1 MIDNNNDIC
10 AVILTGG
17 RSSRMGGGIKSLKKF
32 NNKSIFDR
40 IFENLQ
46 TQVNKVIINSNDSE
60 NIFVKYNVEV
70 IKDSLEGFLGP
81 LAGIHATLEWL
92 NENAPY
98 INWLV
103 TVPGDTPFIP
113 KNLVKKLL
121 DKVKNS
127 NHKIVLA
134 RANGKT
140 HPIIGIWHSNLLES
154 LKNSLDSGNRKI
166 MDWAS
171 LHSLTYLEFTNFKYD
186 HFFNINCNEDLLEA
200 EKIENDN
207 YLIC

>member
-1 MIDNNNDIC
+1 MINYNDDLC

-17 RSSRMGGGIKSLKKF
+17 KSSRMGGGIKSLKKF

-40 IFENLQ
+40 VFENLQ

-60 NIFVKYNVEV
+60 NLFVKYNVEV

-81 LAGIHATLEWL
+81 LAGLHATLEWL
-92 NENAPY
+92 NKNAPY

-113 KNLVKKLL
+113 INLVKKLL

-134 RANGKT
+134 QSNGKT
-140 HPIIGIWHSNLLES
+140 HPIIGIWHLDLFES
-154 LKNSLDSGNRKI
+154 LKKSLNSGNRKI

-171 LHSLTYLEFTNFKYD
+171 QHSLEYVEFTNSKYD
-186 HFFNINCNEDLLEA
+186 PFFNINCIEDLIKAKE
-200 EKIENDN
+200 IENNN
-207 YLIC
+207 YFIC

>member
-1 MIDNNNDIC
+1 MINYNNDLC

-32 NNKSIFDR
+32 NNKYIFDR

-46 TQVNKVIINSNDSE
+46 TQVDKVIINSNDSE
-60 NIFVKYNVEV
+60 NLFVKYNVEV

-81 LAGIHATLEWL
+81 LAGIHASFEWL
-92 NENAPY
+92 NKNAPY

-121 DKVKNS
+121 DKVKNT

-134 RANGKT
+134 QSNGKT
-140 HPIIGIWHSNLLES
+140 HPIIGIWHSNLFES
-154 LKNSLDSGNRKI
+154 LKNSLNSGNRKI
-166 MDWAS
+166 MNWAS
-171 LHSLTYLEFTNFKYD
+171 QNSLGYEEFTNSKYD
-186 HFFNINCNEDLLEA
+186 PFFNINCKEDLIEA
-200 EKIENDN
+200 KEIENNN

>member
-1 MIDNNNDIC
+1 MIDYNSNLC

-17 RSSRMGGGIKSLKKF
+17 RSSRMGGGVKSLKKF
-32 NNKSIFDR
+32 NNKYIFDR

-46 TQVNKVIINSNDSE
+46 AQVDKVIINSNDSE
-60 NIFVKYNVEV
+60 NLFVKYNVEV
-70 IKDSLEGFLGP
+70 IKDSLDGFLGP

-92 NENAPY
+92 NEKAPN

-121 DKVKNS
+121 DKIKNS

-134 RANGKT
+134 QSNGKT
-140 HPIIGIWHSNLLES
+140 HPIIGIRHSNLLES
-154 LKNSLDSGNRKI
+154 LKNSLNSGNRKI
-166 MDWAS
+166 MNWAS
-171 LHSLTYLEFTNFKYD
+171 QHSLEYVEFTNSKYD
-186 HFFNINCNEDLLEA
+186 PFFNINCHEDLLEA
-200 EKIENDN
+200 EEIENNN
-207 YLIC
+207 YFIC

>member
-1 MIDNNNDIC
+1 MINYNDDLC

-40 IFENLQ
+40 VFENLQ

-60 NIFVKYNVEV
+60 NLFVKYNVEV

-81 LAGIHATLEWL
+81 LAGLHATLEWL
-92 NENAPY
+92 NKNAPY

-113 KNLVKKLL
+113 INLVKKLL

-134 RANGKT
+134 QSNGKT
-140 HPIIGIWHSNLLES
+140 HPIIGIWHSNLFES
-154 LKNSLDSGNRKI
+154 LKNSLNSGNRKI

-171 LHSLTYLEFTNFKYD
+171 QHSLEYVEFANSKYD
-186 HFFNINCNEDLLEA
+186 PFFNINCNEDLIKAKE
-200 EKIENDN
+200 IENNN

>member
-1 MIDNNNDIC
+1 MINYNDDLC

-40 IFENLQ
+40 VFENLQ

-60 NIFVKYNVEV
+60 NLFVKYNVEV
-70 IKDSLEGFLGP
+70 IKDSLEGYLGP
-81 LAGIHATLEWL
+81 LAGLHATLEWL
-92 NENAPY
+92 NRNAPY

-113 KNLVKKLL
+113 INLVKKLL

-134 RANGKT
+134 QSNGKT
-140 HPIIGIWHSNLLES
+140 HPIIGIWHSNLFES
-154 LKNSLDSGNRKI
+154 LKNSLNSGNRKI

-171 LHSLTYLEFTNFKYD
+171 QHSLEYVEFTNSKYD
-186 HFFNINCNEDLLEA
+186 PFFNINCIEDLIEA
-200 EKIENDN
+200 KEIENNN
-207 YLIC
+207 YFIC

>member
-1 MIDNNNDIC
+1 MINYNDDLC

-17 RSSRMGGGIKSLKKF
+17 KSSRMGGGIKSLKKF

-40 IFENLQ
+40 VFENMQ

-60 NIFVKYNVEV
+60 NLFVKYNVEV

-81 LAGIHATLEWL
+81 LAGLHATLEWL
-92 NENAPY
+92 NKNAPY

-113 KNLVKKLL
+113 INLVKKFL

-134 RANGKT
+134 QSNGKT
-140 HPIIGIWHSNLLES
+140 HPIIGIWHSNLFES
-154 LKNSLDSGNRKI
+154 LKNSLNSGNRKI

-171 LHSLTYLEFTNFKYD
+171 QHSLEYVEFTNSKYD
-186 HFFNINCNEDLLEA
+186 PFFNINCIEDLINAKE
-200 EKIENDN
+200 IENNN
-207 YLIC
+207 YFIC

>member
-1 MIDNNNDIC
+1 
-10 AVILTGG
+10 
-17 RSSRMGGGIKSLKKF
+17 MGGGVKSLKKF

-46 TQVNKVIINSNDSE
+46 TQVDKVIINSNDLE
-60 NIFVKYNVEV
+60 NLFVKYNVEV
-70 IKDSLEGFLGP
+70 IKDSLDGFLGP

-92 NENAPY
+92 NEKAPY

-121 DKVKNS
+121 DKIKNS

-134 RANGKT
+134 QSNGKT
-140 HPIIGIWHSNLLES
+140 HPIIGVWNSNLLES
-154 LKNSLDSGNRKI
+154 LKNSLNSGNRKI
-166 MDWAS
+166 MNWAS
-171 LHSLTYLEFTNFKYD
+171 QHSLEYVEFTNSKYD
-186 HFFNINCNEDLLEA
+186 PFFNINCNEDLLKAKE
-200 EKIENDN
+200 IENNN
-207 YLIC
+207 YFIC

>member
-1 MIDNNNDIC
+1 MINYNNDLC

-32 NNKSIFDR
+32 NNKYIFDR

-46 TQVNKVIINSNDSE
+46 TQVDKVIINSNDSE
-60 NIFVKYNVEV
+60 NLFVKYNVEV
-70 IKDSLEGFLGP
+70 IKDSLEGYLGP
-81 LAGIHATLEWL
+81 LAGIHASFEWL
-92 NENAPY
+92 NKNAPY

-134 RANGKT
+134 QSNGKT
-140 HPIIGIWHSNLLES
+140 HPIIGIWHSNLFES
-154 LKNSLDSGNRKI
+154 LKNSLNSGNRKI
-166 MDWAS
+166 MNWAS
-171 LHSLTYLEFTNFKYD
+171 QNSLGYEEFTNSKYD
-186 HFFNINCNEDLLEA
+186 PFFNINCKEDLIEA
-200 EKIENDN
+200 KEIENNN

>member
-1 MIDNNNDIC
+1 MIDYNNDLC

-32 NNKSIFDR
+32 NNKYIFDR

-46 TQVNKVIINSNDSE
+46 TQVDKIIISSNDTE
-60 NIFVKYNVEV
+60 NLFVNYNVDV
-70 IKDSLEGFLGP
+70 VKDSLEGFLGP
-81 LAGIHATLEWL
+81 LAGIHAAFEWL
-92 NENAPY
+92 NKNAPY

-121 DKVKNS
+121 DKVKNT

-134 RANGKT
+134 QSNGKT
-140 HPIIGIWHSNLLES
+140 HPIIGIWHSNLFES
-154 LKNSLDSGNRKI
+154 LKNSLNSGNRKI
-166 MDWAS
+166 MNWAS
-171 LHSLTYLEFTNFKYD
+171 QNSLGYEEFTNSKYD
-186 HFFNINCNEDLLEA
+186 PFFNINCKEDLIEA
-200 EKIENDN
+200 KEIENNN

>member
-1 MIDNNNDIC
+1 MINYNNHLC

-32 NNKSIFDR
+32 NNKYIFDR

-46 TQVNKVIINSNDSE
+46 TQVDKVIINSNDSE
-60 NIFVKYNVEV
+60 NLFVKYNVEV

-81 LAGIHATLEWL
+81 LAGIHASFEWL
-92 NENAPY
+92 NKNAPY

-121 DKVKNS
+121 DKVKNT

-134 RANGKT
+134 QSNGKT
-140 HPIIGIWHSNLLES
+140 HPIIGIWHSNLFES
-154 LKNSLDSGNRKI
+154 LKNSLNSGNRKI
-166 MDWAS
+166 MNWAS
-171 LHSLTYLEFTNFKYD
+171 QNSLGYEEFTNSKYD
-186 HFFNINCNEDLLEA
+186 PFFNINCKEDLIEA
-200 EKIENDN
+200 KEIENNND
-207 YLIC
+207 LIC

>member
-1 MIDNNNDIC
+1 MIDYNNDLC

-32 NNKSIFDR
+32 NNKYIFDR

-46 TQVNKVIINSNDSE
+46 TQVDKVIINSNDSE
-60 NIFVKYNVEV
+60 NLFVKYNVEV

-81 LAGIHATLEWL
+81 LAGLHATLEWL
-92 NENAPY
+92 NKNAPY

-113 KNLVKKLL
+113 KNLVEKLL

-134 RANGKT
+134 RSNGKT

-171 LHSLTYLEFTNFKYD
+171 QHSLEYVEFTNSKYD
-186 HFFNINCNEDLLEA
+186 HFFNINCNEDLVEA
-200 EKIENDN
+200 EEIENNN

>member
-1 MIDNNNDIC
+1 MINYNNDLC

-32 NNKSIFDR
+32 NNKYIFDR

-46 TQVNKVIINSNDSE
+46 TQVDKVIINSNDSE
-60 NIFVKYNVEV
+60 NLFVKYNVEV

-81 LAGIHATLEWL
+81 LAGIHAAFEWL
-92 NENAPY
+92 NKNAPY

-121 DKVKNS
+121 DKVKNT

-134 RANGKT
+134 QSNGKT
-140 HPIIGIWHSNLLES
+140 HPIIGIWHSNLFES
-154 LKNSLDSGNRKI
+154 LKNSLNSGNRKI
-166 MDWAS
+166 MNWAS
-171 LHSLTYLEFTNFKYD
+171 QNSLGYEEFTNSKYD
-186 HFFNINCNEDLLEA
+186 PFFNINCKEDLIEA
-200 EKIENDN
+200 KEIENNN

>member
-1 MIDNNNDIC
+1 MINYNNELC

-32 NNKSIFDR
+32 NNKYIFDR

-46 TQVNKVIINSNDSE
+46 TQVDKVIINSNDSE
-60 NIFVKYNVEV
+60 NLFVKYKVEV
-70 IKDSLEGFLGP
+70 IKDSLGGFLGP
-81 LAGIHATLEWL
+81 LAGIHASFEWL
-92 NENAPY
+92 NKNAPY

-121 DKVKNS
+121 NKVKNT

-134 RANGKT
+134 QSNGKT
-140 HPIIGIWHSNLLES
+140 HPIIGIWHSNLFES
-154 LKNSLDSGNRKI
+154 LKNSLNSGNRKI
-166 MDWAS
+166 MNWAS
-171 LHSLTYLEFTNFKYD
+171 QNSLGYEEFTNSKYD
-186 HFFNINCNEDLLEA
+186 PFFNINCKEDLIEA
-200 EKIENDN
+200 KEIENNN

>member
-1 MIDNNNDIC
+1 MINYNDDLC

-40 IFENLQ
+40 VFENLQ
-46 TQVNKVIINSNDSE
+46 TQVDKIIINSNDSE
-60 NIFVKYNVEV
+60 NLFVKYNVEV
-70 IKDSLEGFLGP
+70 IKDSLEGYLGP
-81 LAGIHATLEWL
+81 LAGIHASFEWL
-92 NENAPY
+92 NKNAPY

-121 DKVKNS
+121 DKVKNT

-134 RANGKT
+134 QSNGKT
-140 HPIIGIWHSNLLES
+140 HPIIGIWHSNLFES
-154 LKNSLDSGNRKI
+154 LKNSLNSGNRKI
-166 MDWAS
+166 MNWAS
-171 LHSLTYLEFTNFKYD
+171 QNSLGYEEFTNSKYD
-186 HFFNINCNEDLLEA
+186 PFFNINCKEDLIEA
-200 EKIENDN
+200 KEIENNN

>member
-1 MIDNNNDIC
+1 MINYNNDLC

-32 NNKSIFDR
+32 NNKYIFDR

-46 TQVNKVIINSNDSE
+46 TQVDKVIINSNDSE
-60 NIFVKYNVEV
+60 NLFVKYKVEV
-70 IKDSLEGFLGP
+70 IKDSLGGFLGP
-81 LAGIHATLEWL
+81 LAGIHASFEWL
-92 NENAPY
+92 NKNAPY

-121 DKVKNS
+121 DKVKNT

-134 RANGKT
+134 QSNGKT
-140 HPIIGIWHSNLLES
+140 HPIIGIWHSNLFES
-154 LKNSLDSGNRKI
+154 LKNSLNSGNRKI
-166 MDWAS
+166 MNWAS
-171 LHSLTYLEFTNFKYD
+171 QNSLGYEEFTNSKYD
-186 HFFNINCNEDLLEA
+186 PFFNINCKEDLIEA
-200 EKIENDN
+200 KEIENNN

>member
-1 MIDNNNDIC
+1 MINYNNDLC

-32 NNKSIFDR
+32 NNKYIFDR

-46 TQVNKVIINSNDSE
+46 TQVDKVIINSNDSE
-60 NIFVKYNVEV
+60 NLFVKYNVEV
-70 IKDSLEGFLGP
+70 IKDSLEGYLGP
-81 LAGIHATLEWL
+81 LAGIHASFEWL
-92 NENAPY
+92 NKNAPY

-121 DKVKNS
+121 DKVKNT

-134 RANGKT
+134 QSNGTT
-140 HPIIGIWHSNLLES
+140 HPIIGIWHSNLFES
-154 LKNSLDSGNRKI
+154 LKNSLNSGNRKI
-166 MDWAS
+166 MNWAS
-171 LHSLTYLEFTNFKYD
+171 QNSLGYEEFTNSKYD
-186 HFFNINCNEDLLEA
+186 PFFNINCKEDLIEA
-200 EKIENDN
+200 KEIENNN

>member
-1 MIDNNNDIC
+1 MIDYKNDIC
-10 AVILTGG
+10 VVILTGG

-32 NNKSIFDR
+32 NNKYIFDR

-46 TQVNKVIINSNDSE
+46 TQVDKVIINSNDSK
-60 NIFVKYNVEV
+60 NLFVKYNVEV

-81 LAGIHATLEWL
+81 LAGIHAAFEWL

-121 DKVKNS
+121 DKIKNS

-134 RANGKT
+134 QSNGKT

-154 LKNSLDSGNRKI
+154 LKNSLNSGNRKI
-166 MDWAS
+166 MNWAS
-171 LHSLTYLEFTNFKYD
+171 QHSLAYVEFSNSKYD
-186 HFFNINCNEDLLEA
+186 PFFNINCIEDLIEA
-200 EKIENDN
+200 KEIENNN

>member
-1 MIDNNNDIC
+1 MINYNNDLC

-32 NNKSIFDR
+32 NNKYIFDR

-46 TQVNKVIINSNDSE
+46 TQVDKIIINSNDSE
-60 NIFVKYNVEV
+60 NLFVKYNVEV
-70 IKDSLEGFLGP
+70 IKDSLEGYLGP
-81 LAGIHATLEWL
+81 LAGIHASFEWL
-92 NENAPY
+92 NKNAPY

-121 DKVKNS
+121 DKVKNT

-134 RANGKT
+134 QSNGKT
-140 HPIIGIWHSNLLES
+140 HPIIGIWHSNLFES
-154 LKNSLDSGNRKI
+154 LKNSLNSGNRKI
-166 MDWAS
+166 MNWAS
-171 LHSLTYLEFTNFKYD
+171 QNSLGYEEFTNSKYD
-186 HFFNINCNEDLLEA
+186 PFFNINCKEDLIEA
-200 EKIENDN
+200 KEIENNN

>member
-1 MIDNNNDIC
+1 MIDYNNDIC
-10 AVILTGG
+10 VVILTGG

-40 IFENLQ
+40 VFGNLQ

-60 NIFVKYNVEV
+60 NLFVKYNVEV

-81 LAGIHATLEWL
+81 LAGLHATLEWL
-92 NENAPY
+92 NKNAPY

-121 DKVKNS
+121 DKIKNS

-134 RANGKT
+134 QSNGKT

-154 LKNSLDSGNRKI
+154 LKNSLNSGNRKI
-166 MDWAS
+166 MNWAS
-171 LHSLTYLEFTNFKYD
+171 QHSLEYVEFTNSKYD
-186 HFFNINCNEDLLEA
+186 PFFNINCKEDLIEA
-200 EKIENDN
+200 KEIENNN

>member
-1 MIDNNNDIC
+1 MINYNNDLC

-32 NNKSIFDR
+32 NNKYIFDR

-46 TQVNKVIINSNDSE
+46 TQVDKVIINSNDTE
-60 NIFVKYNVEV
+60 NLFVKYNVEV

-81 LAGIHATLEWL
+81 LAGIHASFEWL
-92 NENAPY
+92 NKNAPY

-121 DKVKNS
+121 DKVKNT

-134 RANGKT
+134 QSNGKT
-140 HPIIGIWHSNLLES
+140 HPIIGIWHSNLFES
-154 LKNSLDSGNRKI
+154 LKNSLNSGNRKI
-166 MDWAS
+166 MNWAS
-171 LHSLTYLEFTNFKYD
+171 QNSLGYEEFTNSKYD
-186 HFFNINCNEDLLEA
+186 PFFNINCKEDLIEA
-200 EKIENDN
+200 KEIENNN